1 MTRKILGL
9 FVSTLTTDDD
19 YSLLNR
25 HNLMEPI
32 LIQLSKKQKPFCQFV
47 SAFLKW
53 RLNFEQFEKN
63 MTLIAFVFLK
73 IQTTKGVVR

>member
-47 SAFLKW
+47 SAFL
-53 RLNFEQFEKN
+53 NED
-63 MTLIAFVFLK
+63 
-73 IQTTKGVVR
+73 